1 MTQQRAMDW
10 PHRDSPG
17 ITSSGGIE
25 RYRDRTALETVSDG
39 YLSVVQVSALNA
51 VTQVGMESLRQCDIK
66 RCDVLAE
73 HPTLEV
79 PLTGLL
85 FNHARLV
92 AEVQN
97 SVTRDW
103 KRG

>member
-1 MTQQRAMDW
+1 
-10 PHRDSPG
+10 
-17 ITSSGGIE
+17 
-25 RYRDRTALETVSDG
+25 
-39 YLSVVQVSALNA
+39 
-51 VTQVGMESLRQCDIK
+51 MESLRQCDIK